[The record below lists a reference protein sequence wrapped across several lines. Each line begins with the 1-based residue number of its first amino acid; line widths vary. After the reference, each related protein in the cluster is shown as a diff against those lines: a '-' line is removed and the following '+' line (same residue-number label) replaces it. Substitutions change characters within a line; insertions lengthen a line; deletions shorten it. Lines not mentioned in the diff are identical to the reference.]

1 MKEKQVSYKKD
12 LYLACIM
19 MLQEIYQLPWFII
32 FELPWF
38 IIFGKQFRAEPTPRT
53 SW

>member
-19 MLQEIYQLPWFII
+19 MLQEIYQLP
-32 FELPWF
+32 
-38 IIFGKQFRAEPTPRT
+38 
-53 SW
+53 